1 MRVLFTAVAG
11 RPHLY
16 PLVPLAWAF
25 RAAGHEVRFA
35 SSRSGTE
42 VIIEAGLPA
51 VLAGKG
57 PRLTDEQRA
66 DLVNAVYS
74 QPAWPADWPMIVREL
89 GDGKRAL
96 LRRLGRYLVSAAES
110 MVDDLI
116 AFAREW
122 WPDLIVHDAIT
133 YAGTVAGQLL
143 GIPAIRHNFGSAVL
157 PRLELDVDEPLPEYV
172 RLFERFGLP
181 PVLGAAT
188 VVEPTPPSL
197 RFPVHAPPCLD
208 VRYIPYNGPGL
219 SPGWLSPDRDRP
231 RICLTWGHTSPSSA
245 GDAAPGPYRLA
256 LDALAPAGVEIIV
269 VSTAE
274 QLALL
279 GDLPPNVRT
288 AASVPLHF
296 VLAHC
301 DAIVQQGGDGTT
313 LTAAVAGVPQ
323 LVITGKPDSE
333 IAAGRIAAAGC
344 GVHLPYQILR
354 ELPDAA
360 GVIRSTMD
368 KLLHDPDVRLAT
380 TALRREIESQPPPS
394 EVVPRLERLSALVL
408 RS

>member
-16 PLVPLAWAF
+16 PLVPLAWAC

-42 VIIEAGLPA
+42 AIIEAGLPA
-51 VLAGKG
+51 VLVGTG
-57 PRLTDEQRA
+57 PRLTAEERA
-66 DLVNAVYS
+66 ELVGAVYS
-74 QPAWPADWPMIVREL
+74 EPAWPTDYPVNLHRL
-89 GDGKRAL
+89 GDRQRAL

-116 AFAREW
+116 GFGREW

-143 GIPAIRHNFGSAVL
+143 GVPALRHNFGSAVL
-157 PRLELDVDEPLPEYV
+157 PRLELDPDAGWERPLPEYV
-172 RLFERFGLP
+172 RLFDRFGLP
-181 PVLGAAT
+181 PVLSAAT

-197 RFPVHAPPCLD
+197 RFPVHTQPTLD

-219 SPGWLSPDRDRP
+219 SPGWLSPERDRP

-245 GDAAPGPYRLA
+245 GDAAPAPYRLA
-256 LDALAPAGVEIIV
+256 LDALVPTGAEIIV

-274 QLALL
+274 QIELL
-279 GDLPPNVRT
+279 GELPPNVRA

-296 VLAHC
+296 VLEHC

-333 IAAGRIAAAGC
+333 IAAGRIAATGC
-344 GVHLPYQILR
+344 AVHLPYQILR

-360 GVIRSTMD
+360 GVVRSTMD
-368 KLLHDPDVRLAT
+368 KLL
-380 TALRREIESQPPPS
+380 
-394 EVVPRLERLSALVL
+394 
-408 RS
+408 